1 MYLYYKKRIHFIFP
15 IYLVVSH
22 YRDRNPQKIKNKI
35 HPFHFLILLLKL
47 KIIIIKFKILF
58 ILFYIVLLQDVI
70 FYLLFR
76 FSSILISRVSLSYYY
91 LLLFILSILLLY

>member
-47 KIIIIKFKILF
+47 KLKIKFKILF

-70 FYLLFR
+70 FYLL
-76 FSSILISRVSLSYYY
+76 L
-91 LLLFILSILLLY
+91 